1 MLLHII
7 DEQDRQAFRRFLLFN
22 KWTLYSPCMIIGDS
36 WSWIELGCPFAHTTY
51 SETENKLHLNL
62 IKIWSPSFL
71 AKIFCQKSRSS
82 QKIADFRHT
91 HLLTLDSLYE
101 AHVLNFKTK
110 MKLHQ
115 PILLLTDLVRDN
127 IITRIEFKNTIMH
140 YRSYITK
147 THGQRIKCCTSKV
160 KNTLILL
167 KNCCHQP
174 TITKYVHV

>member
-1 MLLHII
+1 MFSHII

-91 HLLTLDSLYE
+91 YLLTLDSLYATHVTQFQDKNE
-101 AHVLNFKTK
+101 ASTYPAAYWFSWGYFNY
-110 MKLHQ
+110 Q
-115 PILLLTDLVRDN
+115 D
-127 IITRIEFKNTIMH
+127 RIQE
-140 YRSYITK
+140 YY
-147 THGQRIKCCTSKV
+147 
-160 KNTLILL
+160 
-167 KNCCHQP
+167 
-174 TITKYVHV
+174 YVT